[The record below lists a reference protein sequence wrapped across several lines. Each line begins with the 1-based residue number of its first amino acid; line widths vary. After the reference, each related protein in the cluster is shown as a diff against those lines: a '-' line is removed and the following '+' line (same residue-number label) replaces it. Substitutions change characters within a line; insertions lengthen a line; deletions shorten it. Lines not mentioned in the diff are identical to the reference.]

1 MVTLS
6 LTPKQARLLS
16 LHATPVEDVY
26 RSIDTTTQPTIAFTV
41 DPVVLEGLRYTA
53 ILRAS
58 PILQMQD
65 YLTWKELV
73 YVITDAM
80 VAHSMGI
87 PARKVA

>member
-1 MVTLS
+1 MVTLQ

-26 RSIDTTTQPTIAFTV
+26 RTIATTTQPTISFTL

-53 ILRAS
+53 ILRSS

-65 YLTWKELV
+65 CLTWKELV

-80 VAHSMGI
+80 MTHSLGI
-87 PARKVA
+87 PTRKAA

>member
-1 MVTLS
+1 MVTLH

-26 RSIDTTTQPTIAFTV
+26 RTIATTTQPTIPFTL

-58 PILQMQD
+58 PILQMHEHT
-65 YLTWKELV
+65 TWRELA

-87 PARKVA
+87 PARKAA